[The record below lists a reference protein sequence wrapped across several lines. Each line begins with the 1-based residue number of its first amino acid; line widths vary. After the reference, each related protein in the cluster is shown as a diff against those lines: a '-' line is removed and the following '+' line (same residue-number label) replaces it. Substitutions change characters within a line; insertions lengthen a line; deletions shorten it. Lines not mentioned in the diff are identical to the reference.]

1 MEGLQEILGES
12 GRPGLPEL
20 RHLLQ
25 ELVGGSEA
33 GYPRSGC
40 RLLAGQQLA
49 PGVYRLQ
56 FDGNERARSL
66 IVKLLAPDI
75 AQRNQFVVNR
85 WLPAIGLGDRG
96 PFLLGAAAER
106 SGQRVWHV
114 YEDLGDAIL
123 DESAP
128 DPEHVAAAVE
138 LVAQIHTRFARHPL
152 LAECRLWG
160 GDRGISFYTANVHD
174 ALRCLEALRHP
185 LRGYPAAVEL
195 SPERL
200 ALRDRLL
207 ERLDRLL
214 EEQPRRARA
223 MSESGGP
230 ETLVHGD
237 LWPKNI
243 LVLQTEHGLQARL
256 IDWDRAGVGP
266 VSYDLSTFLLR
277 FPRHDRQ
284 WILALYRQSAERL
297 GWRLPPAPVLN
308 FLFETAE
315 CSRLVNRLIWPAI
328 AVLEG
333 EFSAVPWQAG
343 ISRPAAE
350 TAAWAFDELAAFDQW
365 FQMLEPV
372 LPL

>member
-1 MEGLQEILGES
+1 
-12 GRPGLPEL
+12 
-20 RHLLQ
+20 
-25 ELVGGSEA
+25 
-33 GYPRSGC
+33 
-40 RLLAGQQLA
+40 
-49 PGVYRLQ
+49 
-56 FDGNERARSL
+56 
-66 IVKLLAPDI
+66 
-75 AQRNQFVVNR
+75 
-85 WLPAIGLGDRG
+85 
-96 PFLLGAAAER
+96 
-106 SGQRVWHV
+106 
-114 YEDLGDAIL
+114 
-123 DESAP
+123 
-128 DPEHVAAAVE
+128 
-138 LVAQIHTRFARHPL
+138 
-152 LAECRLWG
+152 
-160 GDRGISFYTANVHD
+160 
-174 ALRCLEALRHP
+174 
-185 LRGYPAAVEL
+185 
-195 SPERL
+195 
-200 ALRDRLL
+200 
-207 ERLDRLL
+207 
-214 EEQPRRARA
+214 